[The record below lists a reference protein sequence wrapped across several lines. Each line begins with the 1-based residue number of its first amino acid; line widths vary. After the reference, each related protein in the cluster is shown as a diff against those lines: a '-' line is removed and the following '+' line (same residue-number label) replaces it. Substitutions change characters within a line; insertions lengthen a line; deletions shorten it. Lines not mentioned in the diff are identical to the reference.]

1 MTDLDDFLPYIMPKA
16 PGCPTPTAHI
26 ALRQAAME
34 FCART
39 KLWRDS
45 ATFLMSGLDD
55 IHFNPPDGAVL
66 IDFESV
72 LFNDVPLEAKTAA
85 WMDQCMRGWRRGT
98 IEGYPRFFAQTNMGT
113 LRVAPIDTGVLTV
126 NYWLKPTIEADQLPD
141 FLLDQYAETIA
152 WGALGRILSTPE
164 QPFTDFN
171 TGAAYAAAFEQKIA
185 SQSFKVAG
193 GQQRARVRSK
203 AQF

>member
-1 MTDLDDFLPYIMPKA
+1 MTDLDDFLPFIMPKA
-16 PGCPTPTAHI
+16 PGCPTPTAYI

-45 ATFLMSGLDD
+45 VTLLVSDLGD
-55 IHFNPPDGAVL
+55 IVFNPPDGAVL

-72 LFNDVPLEAKTAA
+72 LFNDIPLEAKTAE
-85 WMDQCMRGWRRGT
+85 WMDKCMRGWRRGS
-98 IEGYPRFFAQTNMGT
+98 IEGYPRFFSQTNMGT
-113 LRVAPIDTGVLTV
+113 LRIAPIDTGVLTV
-126 NYWLKPTIEADQLPD
+126 NYWLKPTVESDQLPD
-141 FLLDQYAETIA
+141 FLLDQYSEVMA

-171 TGAAYAAAFEQKIA
+171 AGAAYLSAFEQKIA

-193 GQQRARVRSK
+193 GQQRARVRSR
-203 AQF
+203 ASY